1 MSQHLE
7 PKETDGATEAGKSR
21 RISCISSTSP
31 LAGSGSM
38 SIWTKALR
46 VAAAAGEAMGGGMIW
61 KGLGLPYLSAYLN
74 SVGTNFSH
82 GANFATAGS
91 TIRAQNTTLRQAG
104 FSPFSLDVQ
113 TWEFAQF
120 KPRSQSFVKQG
131 LFKDQLPKE
140 EYFSQALY
148 TFDIGQN
155 DLTAAYFS
163 NMTTEEVKAVIPDIL
178 DKFTIDIQSIYW
190 QGGRYFWIH
199 NTGPFGCLPYVLDRL
214 TLRAPDVDEVGCGSP
229 FNEVA
234 QLFNQK
240 LKEVV
245 DQLKKD
251 LPLAVFTYVDIYSLK
266 YELISHAHMYGFD
279 NALLTCCGH
288 GGKYNYNA
296 NFGCGS
302 TRMVNNTET
311 WEFAQ
316 FKPRSQSFVKQGLFK
331 DQLPKEEYF
340 SQALY
345 TFDIGQNDLTAAY
358 FSNMTTEE
366 VKAVIPDI
374 LDKFTIDIQSIYW
387 QGGRYFWI
395 HNTGPFGCLPYV
407 LDRLTLRAPDVD
419 RVGCGSPFNEVA
431 QLFNQ
436 KLKEV
441 VDQLKKDLPLA
452 VFTYVDIYSLKYE
465 LISHAHLYGFDNAL
479 LTCCGHGGK
488 YNYNANFGCGST
500 RMVNNTEV
508 LVGKSCKNP
517 SRRIIW
523 DGVHFTQAANKWIFD
538 HIVGGKFSYPPT
550 PLKMACKKN

>member
-1 MSQHLE
+1 MSSLLLYVV
-7 PKETDGATEAGKSR
+7 
-21 RISCISSTSP
+21 I
-31 LAGSGSM
+31 
-38 SIWTKALR
+38 
-46 VAAAAGEAMGGGMIW
+46 AAASDDSCNLPAIFNFGDSNSDTGG
-61 KGLGLPYLSAYLN
+61 LSAAFGQAPPPN
-74 SVGTNFSH
+74 GESFFGKP
-82 GANFATAGS
+82 AGRYCDGRL
-91 TIRAQNTTLRQAG
+91 IID
-104 FSPFSLDVQ
+104 FI
-113 TWEFAQF
+113 
-120 KPRSQSFVKQG
+120 G

-163 NMTTEEVKAVIPDIL
+163 NMTTEEVKAAIPDIL
-178 DKFTIDIQSIYW
+178 DKFTIDIQS
-190 QGGRYFWIH
+190 
-199 NTGPFGCLPYVLDRL
+199 V
-214 TLRAPDVDEVGCGSP
+214 
-229 FNEVA
+229 
-234 QLFNQK
+234 
-240 LKEVV
+240 
-245 DQLKKD
+245 
-251 LPLAVFTYVDIYSLK
+251 
-266 YELISHAHMYGFD
+266 
-279 NALLTCCGH
+279 
-288 GGKYNYNA
+288 
-296 NFGCGS
+296 
-302 TRMVNNTET
+302 
-311 WEFAQ
+311 
-316 FKPRSQSFVKQGLFK
+316 
-331 DQLPKEEYF
+331 
-340 SQALY
+340 
-345 TFDIGQNDLTAAY
+345 
-358 FSNMTTEE
+358 
-366 VKAVIPDI
+366 
-374 LDKFTIDIQSIYW
+374 YW

-465 LISHAHLYGFDNAL
+465 LISHAHHYGFDNAL

-500 RMVNNTEV
+500 RMVNNTEI

-538 HIVGGKFSYPPT
+538 HIVGGKFSYPHT

>member
-1 MSQHLE
+1 MASHSTLLALLMSSFLFHTVVADASDDYCNFPAVFNFGDSNSDTGGLSAAFGPAPPPNGE
-7 PKETDGATEAGKSR
+7 SFFGKPAGRYCDGRLIIDFIANS
-21 RISCISSTSP
+21 
-31 LAGSGSM
+31 
-38 SIWTKALR
+38 
-46 VAAAAGEAMGGGMIW
+46 
-61 KGLGLPYLSAYLN
+61 LGLPYLSAYLN

-91 TIRAQNTTLRQAG
+91 TIRAQNTTLRQSG

-113 TWEFAQF
+113 SWEFAQF
-120 KPRSQSFVKQG
+120 KSRSESFVKQG

-163 NMTTEEVKAVIPDIL
+163 NMTTKEVKAVIPNIL
-178 DKFTIDIQSIYW
+178 DKFTIVIQSVYW

-214 TLRAPDVDEVGCGSP
+214 TLRAPDVDRAGCGSP

-266 YELISHAHMYGFD
+266 YELLSHASLHGFD
-279 NALLTCCGH
+279 SNALLTCCGH

-302 TRMVNNTET
+302 M
-311 WEFAQ
+311 
-316 FKPRSQSFVKQGLFK
+316 
-331 DQLPKEEYF
+331 
-340 SQALY
+340 
-345 TFDIGQNDLTAAY
+345 
-358 FSNMTTEE
+358 
-366 VKAVIPDI
+366 
-374 LDKFTIDIQSIYW
+374 
-387 QGGRYFWI
+387 
-395 HNTGPFGCLPYV
+395 
-407 LDRLTLRAPDVD
+407 
-419 RVGCGSPFNEVA
+419 
-431 QLFNQ
+431 
-436 KLKEV
+436 
-441 VDQLKKDLPLA
+441 
-452 VFTYVDIYSLKYE
+452 
-465 LISHAHLYGFDNAL
+465 
-479 LTCCGHGGK
+479 
-488 YNYNANFGCGST
+488 

-508 LVGKSCKNP
+508 LVGKSCNNP
-517 SRRIIW
+517 FRRIIW